1 MKNSEISNN
10 YKDNLEIL
18 LDIKNLIMIQIYNK
32 NMKIDKDIIR
42 SIFFVLIGNKYYNSF
57 IMILETSNYSFILLH

>member
-1 MKNSEISNN
+1 MKNLEILNN

-32 NMKIDKDIIR
+32 NMKTDKNIIMN
-42 SIFFVLIGNKYYNSF
+42 VKQKLIKN
-57 IMILETSNYSFILLH
+57 

>member
-32 NMKIDKDIIR
+32 NMKTDKNIIMN
-42 SIFFVLIGNKYYNSF
+42 VKQKLIKN
-57 IMILETSNYSFILLH
+57 

>member
-18 LDIKNLIMIQIYNK
+18 LDIKNLIMILIYNK
-32 NMKIDKDIIR
+32 NMKIDKDIIMN
-42 SIFFVLIGNKYYNSF
+42 VKQKLIKN
-57 IMILETSNYSFILLH
+57 